1 MDLSKLIPIS
11 AVVPD
16 LKVTSKKQALQE
28 LAEAGAKQSGLP
40 AGDIFEVLL
49 ERERLGS
56 TGVGQGTAIPH
67 GRFADLDGLHACFF
81 RLPHAI
87 DFEAID
93 DKPVDLIVLLM
104 APEAAGADHLKALA
118 RISRLLRDKPL
129 CDKIRGCDSAD
140 AIHALIMA
148 HDTPS

>member
-1 MDLSKLIPIS
+1 MDLSTLIPVTAI
-11 AVVPD
+11 VPD

-28 LAEAGAKQSGLP
+28 LAAIGAQHCPLP
-40 AGDIFEVLL
+40 AADIFEVLL

-67 GRFADLDGLHACFF
+67 GRFANLDGLTACFF

-104 APEAAGADHLKALA
+104 APDGAGADHLKALA
-118 RISRLLRDKPL
+118 KISRLLRDKPL
-129 CDKIRGCDSAD
+129 CDKIRGCESAD
-140 AIHALIMA
+140 AIHALITE
-148 HDTPS
+148 HDVAS

>member
-1 MDLSKLIPIS
+1 MDLSKLIPVS
-11 AVVPD
+11 AVVPN

-28 LAEAGAKQSGLP
+28 LAELGAKQSGLP
-40 AGDIFEVLL
+40 AADIFEVLL

-67 GRFADLDGLHACFF
+67 GRFANLKDLTACFC
-81 RLPHAI
+81 RLPQPI

-104 APEAAGADHLKALA
+104 APEGAGADHLKALA
-118 RISRLLRDKPL
+118 RISRLLRDGPL
-129 CDKIRGCDSAD
+129 CEKIRGCDTAD
-140 AIHALIMA
+140 AIHALLMED
-148 HDTPS
+148 DTAR